1 MTTAS
6 TPSPIPSSTSTPVE
20 SMIIGLDS
28 ISYEHDGRVDV
39 IALDDGASV
48 LAIFESINGFLPTGN
63 EIESAPGYPTGLIA
77 FRWSEVIV
85 TVSDQGPANFVI
97 LSPTINGVSI
107 QTTEGIAVG
116 SSRSEVMAAGVRDYV
131 DEDKDGT
138 ADHLALGSREVPG
151 TRSLDRDGFVGAEF
165 LLLVMYGDTVER
177 ILVPANDFSD
187 L

>member
-1 MTTAS
+1 
-6 TPSPIPSSTSTPVE
+6 
-20 SMIIGLDS
+20 MIIGLDS
-28 ISYEHDGRVDV
+28 ISYEHDGRMDV

-48 LAIFESINGFLPTGN
+48 LALFESINGFLPTGT
-63 EIESAPGYPTGLIA
+63 EIETAPGYPTGLLTY
-77 FRWSEVIV
+77 RWSEVIV

-107 QTTEGIAVG
+107 QTAEGGIAVG
-116 SSRSEVMAAGVRDYV
+116 SSRSDVRAAGVRDYM
-131 DEDKDGT
+131 DEDKDGV
-138 ADHLALGSREVPG
+138 ADHLALSSREVPG

-187 L
+187 I